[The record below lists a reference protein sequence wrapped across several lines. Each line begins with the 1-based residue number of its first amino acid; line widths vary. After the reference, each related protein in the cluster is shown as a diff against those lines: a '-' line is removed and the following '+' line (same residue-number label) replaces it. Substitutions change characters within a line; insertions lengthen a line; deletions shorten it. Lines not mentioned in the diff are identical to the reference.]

1 MSEKSIIATFTL
13 LGSLASYYYAKAN
26 EKDLAPYTMIGGFIG
41 GFIGEL
47 VYKSINENQ
56 NQN

>member
-1 MSEKSIIATFTL
+1 MSEKSIIATFSL
-13 LGSLASYYYAKAN
+13 IGSLASYYYAKAN

-47 VYKSINENQ
+47 VYKSLTENQ
-56 NQN
+56 NK